1 MKKSKGSLVEIDAG
15 LNKIVVGSAPIS
27 VIHLRRENPRE
38 MGDMEIETLRAS
50 MDLVGLQGFLRVEQ
64 RDDGEFDLV
73 DGHHRLE
80 EIKGRGSA
88 VAPIIVLPKGLSKT
102 DLDLL
107 MLSLNVSGRVKSD
120 PLAKLINDVLADGV
134 DPDKVRKH
142 ATISPEFMDSIIA
155 MTKDI
160 PDVDLSDMGLDKNTG
175 AKEPKKPKVPKVKLI
190 EVRGPNGT
198 TRILVP
204 LDLVFDRE
212 SREALEVSGVE
223 ILSEETPKW
232 CDTIDSFL
240 SEVT

>member
-1 MKKSKGSLVEIDAG
+1 MKKSNGKLVEIDAG
-15 LNKIVVGSAPIS
+15 LNKIVVGSAPIGS
-27 VIHLRRENPRE
+27 IHLRRENPRE

-64 RDDGEFDLV
+64 RADGDFDLV

-80 EIKGRGSA
+80 EIKGRGSE
-88 VAPIIVLPKGLSKT
+88 VAPIIVLPKGLTKT

-155 MTKDI
+155 MTKDM
-160 PDVDLSDMGLDKNTG
+160 PEMDLGDTDIDKNVG

-190 EVRGPNGT
+190 ELKSPRGTVRVF
-198 TRILVP
+198 VP
-204 LDLVFDRE
+204 LDLVFDKDA
-212 SREALEVSGVE
+212 REALEVSGVE

-232 CDTIDSFL
+232 CDTIESFL
-240 SEVT
+240 AEVS